1 MENRPSAL
9 LAGER
14 ARLIPV
20 AADTSKEV
28 RATSVLLAVMGL
40 VPHFA
45 QRMLDT
51 VGQRVGT
58 RSSIECY
65 TEPVLRSIHASKVRP
80 DGYIRVRSGKGREWE
95 ALVEAKI
102 GRNDLISEQVVAYA
116 EAARENGIGTVITI
130 SNQFVP
136 FPAHAPVQLPR
147 VLGRHVSVFHWSW
160 MFILTQAKLIL
171 NEHRFANPLEKSI
184 LAEMVLYLRHDSV
197 GTTRFDRMNREWK
210 DLVLAVNAGRALS
223 RNSSEV
229 ENTVAAW
236 QQECRDLSLLLSRN
250 LGRMVAIK
258 LSRAHREDPSQYLR
272 DACELLAQSH
282 CLECTLDIPDA
293 ASEILIRADLTRRC
307 LTASMSLDAPRDKQR
322 ISSRAN
328 WLLRQLA
335 KSDEDGVFIEAKFP
349 GRRQPRLVRL
359 AELRADPACLDADG
373 AGSLPSSFTVLMVRD
388 LAGKFSGSRTFIEE
402 LESFVPTFYA
412 NVGQYLQTYVA
423 KPPKPRQ
430 TEADTDSSLDPQIDD
445 SAATEGLDLED
456 PAARNAND
464 AADAALADED
474 RPNEP
479 MADLPLTMQT
489 ADDSKVQEDYVTTV
503 CGPDRI
509 RYLEP
514 DRDQCSPPQHEG

>member
-1 MENRPSAL
+1 M
-9 LAGER
+9 
-14 ARLIPV
+14 
-20 AADTSKEV
+20 
-28 RATSVLLAVMGL
+28 
-40 VPHFA
+40 
-45 QRMLDT
+45 
-51 VGQRVGT
+51 
-58 RSSIECY
+58 
-65 TEPVLRSIHASKVRP
+65 RSINAAKVRP
-80 DGYIRVRSGKGREWE
+80 DGYIRVRSGKGREWD

-136 FPAHAPVQLPR
+136 FPAHAPVQLSR
-147 VLGRHVSVFHWSW
+147 VLARHVSVFHWSW
-160 MFILTQAKLIL
+160 MFILTQAKLML

-210 DLVLAVNAGRALS
+210 DLVLAVNAGRTLS

-236 QQECRDLSLLLSRN
+236 QQECRDLSLLMSRN

-272 DACELLAQSH
+272 HACELLAQSH
-282 CLECTLDIPDA
+282 CLECTLDIPDT
-293 ASEILIRADLTRRC
+293 ASEILVRADLTRRC

-322 ISSRAN
+322 ISSRVN
-328 WLLRQLA
+328 WLLRQLT
-335 KSDEDGVFIEAKFP
+335 KSEEDGVFIEAKFP

-359 AELRADPACLDADG
+359 AELRTDPTCLDADG
-373 AGSLPSSFTVLMVRD
+373 AGSLPSSFTVLMVKD

-430 TEADTDSSLDPQIDD
+430 SEVDSDSSLDPQIND
-445 SAATEGLDLED
+445 SAATKEPAIDD
-456 PAARNAND
+456 PAARNADD
-464 AADAALADED
+464 AANAALADED
-474 RPNEP
+474 RPNEL
-479 MADLPLTMQT
+479 MAALPLTMQT
-489 ADDSKVQEDYVTTV
+489 ADASTAQENCATTI
-503 CGPDRI
+503 CGTERI
-509 RYLEP
+509 SYIES
-514 DRDQCSPPQHEG
+514 DRDQCSPLQHEG